1 MRGMLGV
8 VMRMMIV
15 VCIVVFK
22 NCVVGW
28 LIGLVGW
35 LVAFLKKYIFMCVC
49 VCVCVWMSERGREI
63 LNCYYEYSLYII
75 IPLWYE

>member
-35 LVAFLKKYIFMCVC
+35 LLAFLKKYIFMIELLLRVFF
-49 VCVCVWMSERGREI
+49 I
-63 LNCYYEYSLYII
+63 YYNSFMVLV
-75 IPLWYE
+75 